1 MARDID
7 DPGGEYV
14 SVQIRVNGHVVF
26 MRDCTLKQINPGGVR
41 EYKVDDSDTFTVPSR
56 TQAPTKE
63 DYKDIAQRLMLP
75 RGQR

>member
-26 MRDCTLKQINPGGVR
+26 MRDCTLKDINPGGVR
-41 EYKVDDSDTFTVPSR
+41 TYKVDDSDEFKVPRR

-63 DYKDIAQRLMLP
+63 DYKDIARKLMNP
-75 RGQR
+75 RGSR